1 MNQNKID
8 PIEEILKTYSLVSGR
23 EEEILWSA
31 VLKTT
36 PGDSLLDPGKA
47 NRFLERFPV
56 EKPFGDMLLEAV
68 AGKQTSIDRLSEEIS
83 LSKSSLEKV
92 LSHAELPN
100 IIPIK
105 KMKALLHV
113 LQIPITRAVE
123 SMKASMERFNMK
135 GPFAPFS
142 GVVMGRSRRK
152 YFSVPNANRSKE
164 SLKRGLKAYINR
176 LLEEER

>member
-8 PIEEILKTYSLVSGR
+8 PIEEILKTYSLVSDR
-23 EEEILWSA
+23 KEEILWAA

-36 PGDSLLDPGKA
+36 PEDSLYNTEKV

-56 EKPFGDMLLEAV
+56 EKPFGDMLVEAMSS
-68 AGKQTSIDRLSEEIS
+68 KQTNIDSLSEEIS
-83 LSKSSLEKV
+83 ITKGILEKL
-92 LSHAELPN
+92 LSHAALPN

-113 LQIPITRAVE
+113 LDIPITRAVE

-135 GPFAPFS
+135 DPFTPIS
-142 GVVMGRSRRK
+142 GVVMGRSWRRP
-152 YFSVPNANRSKE
+152 FSVPNANRSKE

-176 LLEEER
+176 LLEEDR

>member
-8 PIEEILKTYSLVSGR
+8 PIEKILKTYSLVSDR
-23 EEEILWSA
+23 KEEILWAA

-36 PGDSLLDPGKA
+36 PEDSLLDPEKTD
-47 NRFLERFPV
+47 RFLERFPV

-68 AGKQTSIDRLSEEIS
+68 ASKQTNIDRLSEEIS
-83 LSKSSLEKV
+83 ISKNMLEKV

-100 IIPIK
+100 IIPVK

-113 LQIPITRAVE
+113 LHIPITRAVE

-135 GPFAPFS
+135 GPFTPFS
-142 GVVMGRSRRK
+142 GVVMGRNRRK
-152 YFSVPNANRSKE
+152 PFSVPNANRSKE
-164 SLKRGLKAYINR
+164 SLIRGLKAYIRR